1 MSTSSDLA
9 TVLHAVWVN
18 APTGADAWAA
28 IAAEARRL
36 LAPTTE
42 AGIGAL
48 LEQAQGRLDR
58 ASANVKSYAE
68 MLTRCETHE
77 HDALGLLSDA
87 VARKQGARAD
97 IEALERVLDMVKLA
111 IREPGCSQRERQ
123 GEPMNDK
130 NDKTRPMLEFATMR
144 AQALEASRSDL
155 EMLEAAGFR
164 VWAAFERR
172 VDELGR
178 EYMHAIGWRVTSGN
192 RPAGYDA
199 ADFYA
204 LAVAC
209 ASNLARERQR
219 QSDRR
224 AQEGLGA

>member
-1 MSTSSDLA
+1 M
-9 TVLHAVWVN
+9 
-18 APTGADAWAA
+18 
-28 IAAEARRL
+28 
-36 LAPTTE
+36 
-42 AGIGAL
+42 
-48 LEQAQGRLDR
+48 
-58 ASANVKSYAE
+58 
-68 MLTRCETHE
+68 
-77 HDALGLLSDA
+77 
-87 VARKQGARAD
+87 
-97 IEALERVLDMVKLA
+97 
-111 IREPGCSQRERQ
+111 
-123 GEPMNDK
+123 
-130 NDKTRPMLEFATMR
+130 NDKTRTMLEFATMR

-164 VWAAFERR
+164 VWATFERR

-178 EYMHAIGWRVTSGN
+178 EYMHASGWRVTSGN

>member
-1 MSTSSDLA
+1 MTS
-9 TVLHAVWVN
+9 VRER
-18 APTGADAWAA
+18 A
-28 IAAEARRL
+28 IARD
-36 LAPTTE
+36 
-42 AGIGAL
+42 GASRGRCAL
-48 LEQAQGRLDR
+48 RHGRLPTRTEVTAPSSAPGRHAGR
-58 ASANVKSYAE
+58 AAAE
-68 MLTRCETHE
+68 RTL
-77 HDALGLLSDA
+77 A
-87 VARKQGARAD
+87 
-97 IEALERVLDMVKLA
+97 A

>member
-97 IEALERVLDMVKLA
+97 IEALERVLDMVK
-111 IREPGCSQRERQ
+111 RE
-123 GEPMNDK
+123 
-130 NDKTRPMLEFATMR
+130 
-144 AQALEASRSDL
+144 
-155 EMLEAAGFR
+155 
-164 VWAAFERR
+164 
-172 VDELGR
+172 
-178 EYMHAIGWRVTSGN
+178 
-192 RPAGYDA
+192 
-199 ADFYA
+199 
-204 LAVAC
+204 
-209 ASNLARERQR
+209 
-219 QSDRR
+219 
-224 AQEGLGA
+224 EGPQP